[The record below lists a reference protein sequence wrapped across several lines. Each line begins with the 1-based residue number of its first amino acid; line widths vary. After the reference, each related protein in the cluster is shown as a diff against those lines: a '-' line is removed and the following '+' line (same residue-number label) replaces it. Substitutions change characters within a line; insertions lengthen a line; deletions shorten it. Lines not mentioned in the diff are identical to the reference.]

1 VTHSVSDI
9 LKEVSALCAHYPNS
23 DLSPILRQLLAH
35 WTRQLNLHAK
45 GKATRLTPVEIDE
58 IICFI
63 EQKLTEIQN
72 V

>member
-1 VTHSVSDI
+1 MTQTVSDI
-9 LKEVSALCAHYPNS
+9 LQEVSALCAHYS
-23 DLSPILRQLLAH
+23 SQDLSPILRQLLAH

-58 IICFI
+58 IISFI
-63 EQKLTEIQN
+63 EQKLAETQN